1 MAWYRRLSNLARRD
15 QVTREID
22 RELEFHLAE
31 RVDELVAG
39 GMSEED
45 ARREAR
51 RLFGN
56 PAVQRERT
64 RDVDLMVWV
73 ESIGS
78 DLRYTLRSLRGSP
91 GFALAAVLSL
101 ALGIGANTAI
111 FSLVDAV
118 LLRSLPVSRPEEL
131 VQVAMGGG
139 QDHFTNPLW
148 EEIRDRQD
156 AFSSVMAFSSERFE
170 LSRGGESRR
179 VEGAW
184 VSGAYFGTLGV
195 APAAGRL
202 LAPAD
207 DRPGCP
213 AVAVLGH
220 DFWRSAY
227 GGDPGVVG
235 RTIALGGQPVEV
247 VGVAAKGFTGVEVG
261 RADRIFVPICA
272 LDVMDPAGDGG
283 LSQRSSWFLRIIGR
297 RADGLGDAALATRL
311 AAIAPATFAAT
322 LPGDWDENGKREF
335 LRTKLEVRPA
345 AHGDSSLRESYRT
358 ALLALMGVVALV
370 LIVAC
375 ANLANLLLVRATA
388 RRREI
393 AVRIAIGAGRS
404 RVVRQLLT
412 ESLVLATFGAALGVL
427 FAVWSSRFLVRLL
440 STSADPV
447 WLDLSLNARVL
458 GFAAFVTAVTS
469 LLFGLAPAWQAARG
483 DPHPLLRGQGR
494 GTDSA
499 LGAGAGKALVVGQIA
514 LSMVLVV
521 SAGLLVSSFSRLQRL
536 DPGFD
541 RQGVLTV
548 SVDASAR
555 QLPPAE
561 QRALQGQIL
570 DGLRALPGV
579 RGAGASALTPIGNG
593 LWNTMVKVAGFQ
605 PARRED
611 AIVWMNAVSEGYFST
626 LGTRLLAGRDFTA
639 ADREGSAPVA
649 VINES
654 LAKRF
659 FGGASAV
666 GRQLQYDGGPAGDFD
681 VQVVGVVEDAVYRS
695 LRDGGEAT
703 LYVALRQQPDVPLNF
718 VVRSEGPPAALIR
731 PVGALLTDAA
741 PGAVF
746 RFRTLSEQ
754 VAASL
759 LRERLL
765 ATLAGFFGGLALL
778 LAVLGLYGT
787 VAYSVARR
795 SSEIGIRMALG
806 APGRRVVRMVLG
818 DVVRMVAPGVLLG
831 LALALGASRFLT
843 SFLYG
848 LEATDPA
855 VLGAATVVLAVAA
868 LVAGALPASR
878 AARVDPMVAVRAE

>member
-1 MAWYRRLSNLARRD
+1 MGWFKRFANLGRRD
-15 QVTREID
+15 GVTHEID
-22 RELEFHLAE
+22 RELDFHLAE
-31 RVDELVAG
+31 LADELMAG
-39 GMSEED
+39 GMSEEE

-51 RLFGN
+51 RRFGN

-64 RDVDLMVWV
+64 RDVDVMVWL
-73 ESIGS
+73 ESMGA
-78 DLRYTLRSLRGSP
+78 DLRYAFRSLRASP

-131 VQVAMGGG
+131 VQVTMAGG

-148 EEIRDRQD
+148 EELRGRQN
-156 AFSSVMAFSSERFE
+156 AFSSVMAFSSDRFE
-170 LSRGGESRR
+170 MSRGGESRR

-184 VSGAYFGTLGV
+184 VSGAYFSTLGV

-220 DFWRSAY
+220 DFWRSAF
-227 GGDPGVVG
+227 GGDRGVVG
-235 RTIALGGQPVEV
+235 RTISLEGQPVEV

-261 RADRIFVPICA
+261 RADKVFVPICA
-272 LDVMDPAGDGG
+272 LDAMDPAGDGG
-283 LSQRSSWFLRIIGR
+283 LSERSRWFLRIIGR

-322 LPGDWDENGKREF
+322 LPGDWDENGKREY
-335 LRTKLEVRPA
+335 LRNRLEVLPA
-345 AHGDSSLRESYRT
+345 AHGNSALRERYRT

-375 ANLANLLLVRATA
+375 ANVANLLLVRATA

-393 AVRIAIGAGRS
+393 AVRVAIGAGRS
-404 RVVRQLLT
+404 RVIRQLLT

-440 STSADPV
+440 STPANPV
-447 WLDLSLNARVL
+447 WLDLSPNARVL
-458 GFAAFVTAVTS
+458 GFAAVVTALTT

-483 DPHPLLRGQGR
+483 DPHALLRGQGR

-499 LGAGAGKALVVGQIA
+499 LGAGAGRALVVGQIA

-555 QLPPAE
+555 QLPPAA

-579 RGAGASALTPIGNG
+579 RGAGASALTPIGDG
-593 LWNTMVKVAGFQ
+593 MWNTMVTVAGFQ

-611 AIVWMNAVSEGYFST
+611 GIVWMNAVSEDYFAA
-626 LGTRLLAGRDFTA
+626 LGTRLLAGRDFTP

-659 FGGASAV
+659 FGGTSAV
-666 GRQLQYDGGPAGDFD
+666 GRQLKYDGPGGGLD

-695 LRDGGEAT
+695 LREGGEAT
-703 LYVALRQQPDVPLNF
+703 LYVAIRQQPDVPLTF
-718 VVRSEGPPAALIR
+718 VVRADGAPAALVR
-731 PVGALLTDAA
+731 PVGALLADAA

-746 RFRTLSEQ
+746 RFRTLSDQ

-818 DVVRMVAPGVLLG
+818 DVVRMVAPGVVLG
-831 LALALGASRFLT
+831 IALSLAMSRFVS

-855 VLGAATVVLAVAA
+855 VMGVAALVLALAA
-868 LVAGALPASR
+868 LVAGAVPASR

>member
-1 MAWYRRLSNLARRD
+1 MAWYRRIANLARRD
-15 QVTREID
+15 QVTRDID

-31 RVDELVAG
+31 CADELVAG
-39 GMSEED
+39 GMSEEE

-51 RLFGN
+51 RRFGN
-56 PAVQRERT
+56 PTVQRERT
-64 RDVDLMVWV
+64 RDADVMVWL
-73 ESIGS
+73 ESIGA
-78 DLRYTLRSLRGSP
+78 DLRYALRSLRGSP

-118 LLRSLPVSRPEEL
+118 LLRPLPVSRPDEL
-131 VQVAMGGG
+131 VQVGMGGSH
-139 QDHFTNPLW
+139 DHFTNPLW
-148 EEIRDRQD
+148 EELRDRQD
-156 AFSSVMAFSSERFE
+156 AFSSVMAFSSDRFE

-184 VSGAYFGTLGV
+184 VSGAYFSTLGV
-195 APAAGRL
+195 APSAGRL

-235 RTIALGGQPVEV
+235 RTIALGGHPVEV
-247 VGVAAKGFTGVEVG
+247 VGVAARGFSGVEVG
-261 RADRIFVPICA
+261 RADRIFMPVCA
-272 LDVMDPAGDGG
+272 LDAMDPEGDGG
-283 LSQRSSWFLRIIGR
+283 LSERSRWFLRIMGR
-297 RADGLGDAALATRL
+297 RAEGLSDAAVATRL
-311 AAIAPATFAAT
+311 AAVAPAMFAAT
-322 LPGDWDENGKREF
+322 VPPDWDEGGKRSYLEN
-335 LRTKLEVRPA
+335 KLEARPA
-345 AHGDSSLRESYRT
+345 AHGHSSLRDSYRT
-358 ALLALMGVVALV
+358 ALMVLMAVVVLV
-370 LIVAC
+370 LMVAC

-404 RVVRQLLT
+404 RVIRQLLT
-412 ESLVLATFGAALGVL
+412 ESMVLATLGAALGVL
-427 FAVWSSRFLVRLL
+427 FALWSSRFLVRLL
-440 STSADPV
+440 STSAEPV
-447 WLDLSLNARVL
+447 WLDLSLNGRVL
-458 GFAAFVTAVTS
+458 GFAAAVTLVTS

-499 LGAGAGKALVVGQIA
+499 MGAGAGRVLVVGQIA

-521 SAGLLVSSFSRLQRL
+521 GAGLLLSTLSRLQRL

-541 RQGVLTV
+541 RQGVLTI

-555 QLPPAE
+555 PLAPQAR
-561 QRALQGQIL
+561 RALQSQIL

-579 RGAGASALTPIGNG
+579 RGAGASALTPIGDG
-593 LWNTMVKVAGFQ
+593 MWNTSLKVAGFQ

-611 AIVWMNAVSEGYFST
+611 AIVWMNAVSEGYFAT

-639 ADREGSAPVA
+639 GDQEGSAPVA

-659 FGGASAV
+659 FGRGAVV
-666 GRQLQYDGGPAGDFD
+666 GQRLRYENRFGDFE
-681 VQVVGVVEDAVYRS
+681 VEVVGVVEDAVYRS
-695 LRDGGEAT
+695 LREGGEAT

-718 VVRSEGPPAALIR
+718 VARSDASAGTLMR
-731 PVGALLTDAA
+731 PVGALLAEVA

-746 RFRTLSEQ
+746 GFRTLSDQ

-795 SSEIGIRMALG
+795 GTEIGIRMALG
-806 APGRRVVRMVLG
+806 APGRRVVKMVLG
-818 DVVRMVAPGVLLG
+818 DVVRMVAPGVALG
-831 LALALGASRFLT
+831 LVLALGASRFL
-843 SFLYG
+843 SSLLYG
-848 LEATDPA
+848 LEATDPVVLGVATA
-855 VLGAATVVLAVAA
+855 VLALAA
-868 LVAGALPASR
+868 LAAGAVPASR

>member
-1 MAWYRRLSNLARRD
+1 MGWFKRFANLGRRD
-15 QVTREID
+15 RVTHEID
-22 RELEFHLAE
+22 RELDFHLAE
-31 RVDELVAG
+31 LADELVAG
-39 GMSEED
+39 GMGEEE

-51 RLFGN
+51 RRFGN

-64 RDVDLMVWV
+64 RDVDVMVWL
-73 ESIGS
+73 ESMGA
-78 DLRYTLRSLRGSP
+78 DLRYALRSLRASP

-131 VQVAMGGG
+131 VQLSMSGG

-148 EEIRDRQD
+148 EELRGRQN
-156 AFSSVMAFSSERFE
+156 AFSSVMAFSSDRFE
-170 LSRGGESRR
+170 MSRGGESRR
-179 VEGAW
+179 VQGAW
-184 VSGAYFGTLGV
+184 VSGGYFSTLGV

-220 DFWRSAY
+220 DFWRSSY

-235 RTIALGGQPVEV
+235 RTISLGGQPVEV
-247 VGVAAKGFTGVEVG
+247 VGVAARGFTGVEVG
-261 RADRIFVPICA
+261 RADKVFVPICA
-272 LDVMDPAGDGG
+272 LDAMDPAGDGG
-283 LSQRSSWFLRIIGR
+283 LSERSRWFLRIIGR

-322 LPGDWDENGKREF
+322 LPGDWDENGKREY
-335 LRTKLEVRPA
+335 LRNKLEVLPA
-345 AHGDSSLRESYRT
+345 AHGDSALRDRYRT

-375 ANLANLLLVRATA
+375 ANVANLLLVRATA

-393 AVRIAIGAGRS
+393 AVRVAIGAGRS
-404 RVVRQLLT
+404 RVIRQLLT

-440 STSADPV
+440 STSANPV
-447 WLDLSLNARVL
+447 WLDLSPNARVL
-458 GFAAFVTAVTS
+458 GFAAVVTALTT
-469 LLFGLAPAWQAARG
+469 LLFGLAPAWRAARG
-483 DPHPLLRGQGR
+483 DPHALLRGQGR

-499 LGAGAGKALVVGQIA
+499 RGAGAGRALVVGQIA

-555 QLPPAE
+555 QLPPPA

-579 RGAGASALTPIGNG
+579 RGAGASALTPIGDG
-593 LWNTMVKVAGFQ
+593 MWNTMVKVAGFQ

-611 AIVWMNAVSEGYFST
+611 AIVWMNAVSEGYFAA
-626 LGTRLLAGRDFTA
+626 LGTRLLAGRDFTP

-649 VINES
+649 MINES
-654 LAKRF
+654 LAKRI
-659 FGGASAV
+659 FGGTSAV
-666 GRQLQYDGGPAGDFD
+666 GRQLKYDGPGGDTD
-681 VQVVGVVEDAVYRS
+681 VQVVGVVEDAVYQS

-703 LYVALRQQPDVPLNF
+703 LYVAVRQQPDVPLTF
-718 VVRSEGPPAALIR
+718 VVRSDGAPAALVR
-731 PVGALLTDAA
+731 PVGALLADAA

-746 RFRTLSEQ
+746 RFRTLSDQ

-818 DVVRMVAPGVLLG
+818 DVVRMVAPGVVLG
-831 LALALGASRFLT
+831 IVLSLAMSRFVS

-855 VLGAATVVLAVAA
+855 VMGVAALVLALAA
-868 LVAGALPASR
+868 LVAGAVPASR

>member
-1 MAWYRRLSNLARRD
+1 MGWFTRIANLGRRD
-15 QVTREID
+15 RVTHEID
-22 RELEFHLAE
+22 RELDFHLAE
-31 RVDELVAG
+31 LADELVAG
-39 GMSEED
+39 GMSEDE

-51 RLFGN
+51 RRFGN

-64 RDVDLMVWV
+64 RDVDLMVWL
-73 ESIGS
+73 ESLGA
-78 DLRYTLRSLRGSP
+78 DLRYTLRSLRASP

-131 VQVAMGGG
+131 VQVGMKGAHGY
-139 QDHFTNPLW
+139 FTNPLW
-148 EEIRDRQD
+148 EELRDRQD

-184 VSGAYFGTLGV
+184 VSGSYFGTLGV

-202 LAPAD
+202 LGPAD

-220 DFWRSAY
+220 HFWRSAY

-235 RTIALGGQPVEV
+235 RTVALGGHPVQV

-261 RADRIFVPICA
+261 RADRIFVPVCA
-272 LDVMDPAGDGG
+272 LDAMDPKGDGG
-283 LSQRSSWFLRIIGR
+283 LSQRSRWFLRIVGR
-297 RADGLGDAALATRL
+297 RQDGLTDAALATRL
-311 AAIAPATFAAT
+311 AAIAPAMFAAT
-322 LPGDWDENGKREF
+322 VPADWDENGKRDYM
-335 LRTKLEVRPA
+335 RTALEARPA

-370 LIVAC
+370 LMVAC
-375 ANLANLLLVRATA
+375 ANLSNLLLVRATA

-404 RVVRQLLT
+404 RVIRQLLT
-412 ESLVLATFGAALGVL
+412 ESLVLATAGAALGIL

-458 GFAAFVTAVTS
+458 GFAAMVTAVTS

-494 GTDSA
+494 GTDAA
-499 LGAGAGKALVVGQIA
+499 LGAGAGRALVVGQIA

-521 SAGLLVSSFSRLQRL
+521 GAGLLLSTFSRLQRM

-541 RQGVLTV
+541 RRGVLTI
-548 SVDASAR
+548 SVDASR
-555 QLPPAE
+555 ELPPEA
-561 QRALQGQIL
+561 QRVLQEQIL

-579 RGAGASALTPIGNG
+579 LRAGASALTPIGDG
-593 LWNTMVKVAGFQ
+593 MWNTSVEVAGFK

-611 AIVWMNAVSEGYFST
+611 SIVWMNAVSEGYFAT
-626 LGTRLLAGRDFTA
+626 LGTRLLAGRDFTP
-639 ADREGSAPVA
+639 ADREGSAAVV
-649 VINES
+649 VINQAM
-654 LAKRF
+654 AKRV
-659 FGGASAV
+659 FGRASAV
-666 GRQLQYDGGPAGDFD
+666 GRRIRYDVGPMKSADAE
-681 VQVVGVVEDAVYRS
+681 VVGVVEDAVYRS
-695 LRDGGEAT
+695 LREGGEAT

-718 VVRSEGPPAALIR
+718 VVRSDGPAGSLMR
-731 PVGALLTDAA
+731 PVGALLAETA
-741 PGAVF
+741 PGTVF
-746 RFRTLSEQ
+746 GFRTLSDQ

-795 SSEIGIRMALG
+795 TGEIGIRMALG

-818 DVVRMVAPGVLLG
+818 DVVRMVAPGVALG
-831 LALALGASRFLT
+831 LVLALAASRFLT

-855 VLGAATVVLAVAA
+855 VLGLATAVLALAA

-878 AARVDPMVAVRAE
+878 AARVDPMVALRAD

>member
-1 MAWYRRLSNLARRD
+1 MGWFKRFANLGRRD
-15 QVTREID
+15 RVTHEID
-22 RELEFHLAE
+22 RELDFHLAE
-31 RVDELVAG
+31 LADELMAG
-39 GMSEED
+39 GMSEEE

-51 RLFGN
+51 RRFGN

-64 RDVDLMVWV
+64 RDVDVMVWL
-73 ESIGS
+73 ESMGA
-78 DLRYTLRSLRGSP
+78 DLRYAFRSLRASP

-131 VQVAMGGG
+131 VQVTMTGG

-148 EEIRDRQD
+148 EELRGRQN
-156 AFSSVMAFSSERFE
+156 AFSSVMAFSSDRFE
-170 LSRGGESRR
+170 MSRGGESRR

-184 VSGAYFGTLGV
+184 VSGAYFSTLGV

-220 DFWRSAY
+220 DFWRSAF
-227 GGDPGVVG
+227 GGDRGVVG
-235 RTIALGGQPVEV
+235 RTISLAGQPVEV
-247 VGVAAKGFTGVEVG
+247 VGVAAKSFTGVEVG
-261 RADRIFVPICA
+261 RADKVFVPICA
-272 LDVMDPAGDGG
+272 LDALDPAGDGG
-283 LSQRSSWFLRIIGR
+283 LSERSRWFLRIIGR

-322 LPGDWDENGKREF
+322 LPGDWDENGKREY
-335 LRTKLEVRPA
+335 LRNKLEVLPA
-345 AHGDSSLRESYRT
+345 AHGNSALRERYRT

-375 ANLANLLLVRATA
+375 ANVANLLLVRATA

-393 AVRIAIGAGRS
+393 AVRVAIGAGRS
-404 RVVRQLLT
+404 RVIRQLLT
-412 ESLVLATFGAALGVL
+412 ESLVLAAFGAGLGVL

-440 STSADPV
+440 STSANPV
-447 WLDLSLNARVL
+447 WLDLSPNARVL
-458 GFAAFVTAVTS
+458 GFAAVVTALTT

-483 DPHPLLRGQGR
+483 DPHALLRGQGR

-499 LGAGAGKALVVGQIA
+499 LGAGAGRALVVGQIA

-555 QLPPAE
+555 QLPPAA

-579 RGAGASALTPIGNG
+579 RGAGASALTPIGDG
-593 LWNTMVKVAGFQ
+593 MWNTMVTVAGFQ

-611 AIVWMNAVSEGYFST
+611 GIVWMNAVSEGYFAA
-626 LGTRLLAGRDFTA
+626 LGTRLLAGRDFTP

-659 FGGASAV
+659 FGGTSAV
-666 GRQLQYDGGPAGDFD
+666 GRQLKYDGPGGGLD

-695 LRDGGEAT
+695 LREGGEAT
-703 LYVALRQQPDVPLNF
+703 LYVAVRQQPDVPLTF
-718 VVRSEGPPAALIR
+718 VVRSDGAPAALVR
-731 PVGALLTDAA
+731 PVGALLADAA

-746 RFRTLSEQ
+746 RFRTLSDQ

-818 DVVRMVAPGVLLG
+818 DVVRMVAPGVVLG
-831 LALALGASRFLT
+831 IVLSLAMSRFVS

-855 VLGAATVVLAVAA
+855 VMGVAALVLALAA
-868 LVAGALPASR
+868 LVAGAVPASR